1 MAREAHRY
9 GMKALP
15 IGDEFLYQDE
25 MLRSSGA
32 RLSPDDDGFW
42 EILRNRYRDILESV
56 PELDG
61 IGVRIGEMLPI
72 GNIRSFDVIHN
83 DSTLSIEEKYRRF
96 VRTMYGVVVEEFDKL
111 YYHRTWVVND
121 WEQHSV
127 PSIFGSI
134 FEDIPTRNLIVSI
147 KLTKCD
153 QWWYQAFNPTLG
165 LTDHD
170 TVLELEQV
178 HGPHGSMTYPDYM
191 GEWFEAGLKYA
202 LGRGAKG
209 TFMGPPWN
217 LWMDSHFY
225 AAQRLMWQP
234 RLTAPELARDWASRT
249 FGRRAAPYIGKM
261 LLKSDDAMRK
271 ALYIGPYASTHPWN
285 PLEHL
290 MTEMFVVGGDPYL
303 DGGREHARFL
313 REMYLLSKPQLDD
326 TLDEMGEGLNIYDD
340 MLRLFTRARPHV
352 GDRELSGSAAKSLR
366 EGRAFLGLNV
376 AYVRAFMNFFMYE
389 DEETTRARKRA
400 ESSLSS
406 LRRSL
411 ERYRRDVGRYST
423 IGIETFIDLAEAGL
437 RDLERYRNRLMQAPG
452 HLETRDLLAR
462 RRREDEEL
470 VNAEGARRILR
481 FEADVDGAELLI
493 IKGRN
498 LKTVHIAG
506 EGTTGINFEFYEDL
520 PSGGLLA
527 VKPLEAR
534 GWAYV
539 VVQPGQK
546 NGRTAK
552 IMIQDPQNGRSVYKI
567 EVYWIPKRRT

>member
-1 MAREAHRY
+1 
-9 GMKALP
+9 
-15 IGDEFLYQDE
+15 
-25 MLRSSGA
+25 
-32 RLSPDDDGFW
+32 
-42 EILRNRYRDILESV
+42 
-56 PELDG
+56 
-61 IGVRIGEMLPI
+61 
-72 GNIRSFDVIHN
+72 
-83 DSTLSIEEKYRRF
+83 
-96 VRTMYGVVVEEFDKL
+96 
-111 YYHRTWVVND
+111 
-121 WEQHSV
+121 
-127 PSIFGSI
+127 
-134 FEDIPTRNLIVSI
+134 
-147 KLTKCD
+147 
-153 QWWYQAFNPTLG
+153 
-165 LTDHD
+165 
-170 TVLELEQV
+170 
-178 HGPHGSMTYPDYM
+178 
-191 GEWFEAGLKYA
+191 
-202 LGRGAKG
+202 
-209 TFMGPPWN
+209 
-217 LWMDSHFY
+217 
-225 AAQRLMWQP
+225 
-234 RLTAPELARDWASRT
+234 
-249 FGRRAAPYIGKM
+249 
-261 LLKSDDAMRK
+261 MRK